1 MLYEA
6 IMRTSSKA
14 QLIFAWHIY
23 AIATTAHYPPKH
35 IFSYPKSQSNYYP
48 ETLSVISNIT
58 FPALYMLSVKKMQM
72 KIFGTKTRI

>member
-23 AIATTAHYPPKH
+23 AIATTAHYPQKH
-35 IFSYPKSQSNYYP
+35 IFFLSQKPFQLFLVLFFFFWIYPILFYA
-48 ETLSVISNIT
+48 EH
-58 FPALYMLSVKKMQM
+58 
-72 KIFGTKTRI
+72 

>member
-23 AIATTAHYPPKH
+23 AIATTAHYPPQH
-35 IFSYPKSQSNYYP
+35 IFPIPKASP
-48 ETLSVISNIT
+48 IIILKR
-58 FPALYMLSVKKMQM
+58 F
-72 KIFGTKTRI
+72 R